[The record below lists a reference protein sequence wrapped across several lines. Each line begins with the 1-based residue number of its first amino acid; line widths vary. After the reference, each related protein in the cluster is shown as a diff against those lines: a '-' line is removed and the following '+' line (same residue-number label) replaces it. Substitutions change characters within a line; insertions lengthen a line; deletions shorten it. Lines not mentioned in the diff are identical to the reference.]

1 MVGEVMGLK
10 LVESETS
17 LIDAAFAIAEER
29 ENTTQ
34 RLAYAVL
41 EKDYE
46 TATKLAK
53 ELLPNV
59 ESYRTHSRI
68 DRSASR

>member
-1 MVGEVMGLK
+1 MSVRLPKTNLHTGI
-10 LVESETS
+10 
-17 LIDAAFAIAEER
+17 IDAALAIAEER

-41 EKDYE
+41 EKDFE
-46 TATKLAK
+46 TAEKLAK

-59 ESYRTHSRI
+59 ESYRAHS
-68 DRSASR
+68 SKH

>member
-1 MVGEVMGLK
+1 MSVDRLK
-10 LVESETS
+10 SDNHRGI
-17 LIDAAFAIAEER
+17 IDAALAIAEER

-41 EKDYE
+41 EKDFE
-46 TATKLAK
+46 TAAKLAK

-59 ESYRTHSRI
+59 ESYRTRSRKH
-68 DRSASR
+68 RSAGG